1 MYTHARMSSYAHRHT
16 LCTHQCTHKYY
27 SIYQREAK
35 VQQMFVFQL
44 KEWLLSL
51 FFFSSSCT
59 LSLLKRL
66 RPTGIN
72 GSKDTSCFDFSVANY
87 SALTWAAY
95 FLRQVALFFS
105 LIWKRGDWLL
115 RGKSSRR
122 LVSESRY
129 RHTRL
134 RPMSNAALCITA
146 DMPTCSSST
155 RAQAQKLTPAV
166 KLQTRT
172 NTFTKRNHKWLDSI
186 LQRSL
191 GALVLNARVK
201 KRSTETTVLVSACS
215 TDLLWPPV
223 HSNLHLNMGSA
234 LNEKVSG
241 WCLQKKKKSFVLHA
255 LSIPHSYT
263 VSRGS
268 RDSLITHTHALL
280 PHLSCSI
287 TCYVICAKH
296 IGYIL
301 WLCLYDTRIL
311 KASKHEYNVA
321 SNSVEAGFSGQIRSI
336 YSKVALKQ
344 TGLI

>member
-1 MYTHARMSSYAHRHT
+1 MHGWAAMLTGT
-16 LCTHQCTHKYY
+16 LCAHISAHT
-27 SIYQREAK
+27 SITASIREK
-35 VQQMFVFQL
+35 L
-44 KEWLLSL
+44 KCSRCLCFSCRNGFSL
-51 FFFSSSCT
+51 FFSF
-59 LSLLKRL
+59 
-66 RPTGIN
+66 RPHVPSRCWKGLGQQESMAQKTPHV
-72 GSKDTSCFDFSVANY
+72 STSQWQITVPSPEQHI
-87 SALTWAAY
+87 
-95 FLRQVALFFS
+95 FLRQFALFFS

-301 WLCLYDTRIL
+301 GLCLYDTRIL

>member
-1 MYTHARMSSYAHRHT
+1 MHGWAAMLTGTLNAHISAHT
-16 LCTHQCTHKYY
+16 SITASIREKLKCSRCLCFSC
-27 SIYQREAK
+27 RNG
-35 VQQMFVFQL
+35 F
-44 KEWLLSL
+44 SL
-51 FFFSSSCT
+51 FFSFSSSCT

-87 SALTWAAY
+87 SALTWAAF

-105 LIWKRGDWLL
+105 LLWKRGDWLL

-134 RPMSNAALCITA
+134 RPMSNAALCIMA

-201 KRSTETTVLVSACS
+201 KR
-215 TDLLWPPV
+215 
-223 HSNLHLNMGSA
+223 
-234 LNEKVSG
+234 
-241 WCLQKKKKSFVLHA
+241 
-255 LSIPHSYT
+255 
-263 VSRGS
+263 
-268 RDSLITHTHALL
+268 
-280 PHLSCSI
+280 
-287 TCYVICAKH
+287 
-296 IGYIL
+296 
-301 WLCLYDTRIL
+301 
-311 KASKHEYNVA
+311 
-321 SNSVEAGFSGQIRSI
+321 
-336 YSKVALKQ
+336 
-344 TGLI
+344 